1 MVGNKTFNFFDSDP
15 FGDGEKLLNSLNNH
29 VEQLKVNLP
38 KFTCKNF
45 NYIENDYHK
54 DENYYYLMNQ
64 NKVQT
69 FLTIKGSEDPFTKL
83 LIEKVNNNDNFYI
96 IIHSE
101 HESLDEKNFKDLDR
115 VVREK
120 GINQNKIFLIN
131 NGSNLKE
138 YKEKYKSEFNI
149 YTYNSL
155 SRIKIIDMMRTDNIN
170 FKSNKNG
177 KFFMTFNKEPKRHR
191 YGLLCLLKKHNLLEN
206 TNWST
211 VPTFNNIRDENF
223 YKPIFDDKTINFLK
237 DEIQYFRD
245 LEFKFSDFE
254 TDNIFSYRSVI
265 DLTQIE
271 NGINYENTYVN
282 LTTESV
288 FDERENIVHI
298 TEKTYK
304 PFFYYQFPLI
314 LASEN
319 HIKTVKEKYKL
330 DLYEDV
336 INYDYDNEVDDKK
349 RLELYFK
356 EVLRLYDI
364 KEELKEFYVK
374 NKNRFENNKIKI
386 IEILS
391 LIEDDYQYFYNL
403 STWKKRPLI

>member
-1 MVGNKTFNFFDSDP
+1 MEENKIFNFFDSDP
-15 FGDGEKLLNSLNNH
+15 MGEGEKLLNSLNDH
-29 VEQLKVNLP
+29 VDQLKVNLS
-38 KFTCKNF
+38 KFICKNF
-45 NYIENDYHK
+45 NYIENGYNK
-54 DENYYYLMNQ
+54 NENYYYLMNQ
-64 NKVQT
+64 SKVQT

-83 LIEKVNNNDNFYI
+83 LIEKVNDNNNFYI
-96 IIHSE
+96 LIHSE

-115 VVREK
+115 VITEK
-120 GINQNKIFLIN
+120 GIDQNKIFLIN
-131 NGSNLKE
+131 NGLNLEE
-138 YKEKYKSEFNI
+138 YKEKYKSNFNI
-149 YTYNSL
+149 YTFNSL
-155 SRIKIIDMMRTDNIN
+155 SRIKIIDMMRTGDIN
-170 FKSNKNG
+170 FESNKNG

-206 TNWST
+206 TNWSM
-211 VPTFNNIRDENF
+211 VPTFNNNRDENF
-223 YKPIFDDKTINFLK
+223 YKPIFDNKTINYLK
-237 DEIQYFRD
+237 DEIQYFKD

-254 TDNIFSYRSVI
+254 IDNVFSYRSVI

-330 DLYEDV
+330 DLYEDI

-356 EVLRLYDI
+356 EVLRLYGM
-364 KEELKEFYVK
+364 KEEIKEFYVK

-386 IEILS
+386 IEILG
-391 LIEDDYQYFYNL
+391 LIKEDYQYFTNL
-403 STWKKRPLI
+403 I

>member
-1 MVGNKTFNFFDSDP
+1 M
-15 FGDGEKLLNSLNNH
+15 
-29 VEQLKVNLP
+29 
-38 KFTCKNF
+38 
-45 NYIENDYHK
+45 
-54 DENYYYLMNQ
+54 
-64 NKVQT
+64 
-69 FLTIKGSEDPFTKL
+69 
-83 LIEKVNNNDNFYI
+83 
-96 IIHSE
+96 
-101 HESLDEKNFKDLDR
+101 DEKNFKDLDR
-115 VVREK
+115 VITEK
-120 GINQNKIFLIN
+120 GVDQSKIFLIN
-131 NGSNLKE
+131 NGSNLEE
-138 YKEKYKSEFNI
+138 YKEKYKSNFNI

-155 SRIKIIDMMRTDNIN
+155 SRIKIIDMMRTDSIN
-170 FKSNKNG
+170 FNPDKNG

-206 TNWST
+206 TNWSM
-211 VPTFNNIRDENF
+211 VPTFNNNRDENF
-223 YKPIFDDKTINFLK
+223 YKPIFDDKTINSLK
-237 DEIQYFRD
+237 DEIQYFKD

-254 TDNIFSYRSVI
+254 IDNIFSYRSVI

-330 DLYEDV
+330 DLYEDI

-356 EVLRLYDI
+356 EVLRLYSI
-364 KEELKEFYVK
+364 KDELVEFYKNNEYRFKK
-374 NKNRFENNKIKI
+374 NKEKLINQLNLINN
-386 IEILS
+386 
-391 LIEDDYQYFYNL
+391 DYQYFYNL
-403 STWKKRPLI
+403 I

>member
-1 MVGNKTFNFFDSDP
+1 
-15 FGDGEKLLNSLNNH
+15 
-29 VEQLKVNLP
+29 
-38 KFTCKNF
+38 
-45 NYIENDYHK
+45 
-54 DENYYYLMNQ
+54 MNQ
-64 NKVQT
+64 SKVQT

-83 LIEKVNNNDNFYI
+83 LIEKVNDNNNFYI
-96 IIHSE
+96 LIHSE

-115 VVREK
+115 VITEK
-120 GINQNKIFLIN
+120 GVDQSKIFLIN
-131 NGSNLKE
+131 NGSNLEE
-138 YKEKYKSEFNI
+138 YKEKYKSNFNI
-149 YTYNSL
+149 HTYNSL
-155 SRIKIIDMMRTDNIN
+155 SRIKIIDMMRTGDIN

-206 TNWST
+206 TNWSM
-211 VPTFNNIRDENF
+211 VPTFNNNRDENF
-223 YKPIFDDKTINFLK
+223 YKPIFDDKTINSLY
-237 DEIQYFRD
+237 DEIQYFKD

-254 TDNIFSYRSVI
+254 IDNIFSYRSVI

-319 HIKTVKEKYKL
+319 HMKTVKEKYKL
-330 DLYEDV
+330 DLYEDI

-356 EVLRLYDI
+356 EVLRLYGM

-386 IEILS
+386 IEILG
-391 LIEDDYQYFYNL
+391 LIKEDYQYFTNL
-403 STWKKRPLI
+403 I